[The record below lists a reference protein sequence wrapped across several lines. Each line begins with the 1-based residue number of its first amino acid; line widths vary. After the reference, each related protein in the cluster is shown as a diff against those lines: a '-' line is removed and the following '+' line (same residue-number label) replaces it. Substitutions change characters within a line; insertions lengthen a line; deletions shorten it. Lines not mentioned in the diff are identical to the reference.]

1 MLNINGV
8 AYVRQL
14 GPMYGGT
21 EVGRCLSLRTFS
33 QPLQA
38 TRLPVIHG
46 QSRLRAGSFHKNKG
60 LLTPWLMAVK
70 YQA

>member
-8 AYVRQL
+8 ACLRQL
-14 GPMYGGT
+14 GLMHGGT
-21 EVGRCLSLRTFS
+21 EVGRCLQPRTFS
-33 QPLQA
+33 QRLQA
-38 TRLPVIHG
+38 TTLPVIHG
-46 QSRLRAGSFHKNKG
+46 QSRLRARSFHKNKG

>member
-1 MLNINGV
+1 MALPVSGNSASCTV
-8 AYVRQL
+8 APRWADVFS
-14 GPMYGGT
+14 P
-21 EVGRCLSLRTFS
+21 RTFS